1 LVIVDEQRL
10 VPGIERIKDF
20 TQRAQRKIPTQ
31 RSPGKRAWFPFA
43 GFAFLNLCA
52 LCVKNCFALICLS
65 LMTMLID

>member
-43 GFAFLNLCA
+43 GFAFL
-52 LCVKNCFALICLS
+52 
-65 LMTMLID
+65 